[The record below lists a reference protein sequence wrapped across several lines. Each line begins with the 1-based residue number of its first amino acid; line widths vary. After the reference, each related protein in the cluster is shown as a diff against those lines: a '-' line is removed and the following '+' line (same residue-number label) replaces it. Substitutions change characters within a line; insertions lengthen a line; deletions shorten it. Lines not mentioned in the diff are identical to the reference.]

1 MFLFVLQRLA
11 QSLAVMLAVALV
23 AFSLFNF
30 IGDPINSM
38 TGPDT
43 SNAEREALRTQLGLD
58 QSVGV
63 QFRRFALNAV
73 QAKFGKSYQQGRPV
87 SELIREKLPA
97 TLELS
102 ILAALTALSA
112 GVLGGVYTALRR
124 DALSSRFLLTAS
136 LIGLSLPTFLIG
148 VLLIMVFSVWL
159 GWLPSFGRGDVVQLG
174 AWSTGLLRAEG
185 LRALVLPVV
194 TLALFQMALTMRL
207 VRSEMLEV
215 LRADYIRFARARGL
229 PDRLV
234 NFRHAL
240 KNTLIPVITVTGLQL
255 GSIIAFSII
264 TESVFQWPG
273 MGLMFIQAVQFGDI
287 PVMSA
292 YLVLIA
298 FLFVMINLVV
308 DLLYFWVDP
317 RMRSQLGGS
326 GGH

>member
-30 IGDPINSM
+30 VGDPINSM

-73 QAKFGKSYQQGRPV
+73 QGKFGKSYQQGRPV

-102 ILAALTALSA
+102 VLAALTALVA
-112 GVLGGVYTALRR
+112 GVLGGIYTALRR
-124 DALSSRFLLTAS
+124 DALSSRILLTAS
-136 LIGLSLPTFLIG
+136 LVGLSLPTFLIG

-185 LRALVLPVV
+185 LRSLVLPVV

-229 PDRLV
+229 PDRIV

>member
-11 QSLAVMLAVALV
+11 QSLGVMLAVALV

-43 SNAEREALRTQLGLD
+43 SNAEREALRVQLGLD
-58 QSVGV
+58 QGAVV
-63 QFRRFALNAV
+63 QFRRFVLNA
-73 QAKFGKSYQQGRPV
+73 ARGRFGKSYQQGRPV
-87 SELIREKLPA
+87 AELIGEKLPA

-102 ILAALTALSA
+102 MLAALTALVL

-124 DALSSRFLLTAS
+124 DALSSRVLLTAS
-136 LIGLSLPTFLIG
+136 LVGLSLPTFLIG
-148 VLLIMVFSVWL
+148 ILLIMVFSVWL
-159 GWLPSFGRGDVVQLG
+159 GWLPSFGRGDVVQIG
-174 AWSTGLLRAEG
+174 PWSTGLLRWEG
-185 LRALVLPVV
+185 LRALVLPVA

-229 PDRLV
+229 PDRIV
-234 NFRHAL
+234 DFRHAL

-308 DLLYFWVDP
+308 DLLYYWVDP
-317 RMRSQLGGS
+317 RMRSQIGGA

>member
-1 MFLFVLQRLA
+1 MFLFILQRLA
-11 QSLAVMLAVALV
+11 QALAVMFAVALV

-30 IGDPINSM
+30 IGDPINSL

-43 SNAEREALRTQLGLD
+43 SNAEREQLRVALGLD
-58 QSVGV
+58 QGVAV
-63 QFRRFALNAV
+63 QFGRFALNAA
-73 QAKFGKSYQQGRPV
+73 QGRFGLSYQQGRPV
-87 SELIREKLPA
+87 SALIAEKLPA

-102 ILAALTALSA
+102 VLAAFTALA
-112 GVLGGVYTALRR
+112 LGVLGGVYTALRR
-124 DALSSRFLLTAS
+124 HALSARLLLTAS

-148 VLLIMVFSVWL
+148 ILLIMVFSVWL
-159 GWLPSFGRGDVVQLG
+159 GWLPSFGRGPVTQLG
-174 AWSTGLLRAEG
+174 WWSTGFLTLEG
-185 LRALVLPVV
+185 LRSMVLPVT

-215 LRADYIRFARARGL
+215 LRADYIKFARARGL

-298 FLFVMINLVV
+298 FLFVMINLAV
-308 DLLYFWVDP
+308 DLLYYWVDP
-317 RMRSQLGGS
+317 RVRAQMGGR

>member
-1 MFLFVLQRLA
+1 MILFVLQRLA
-11 QSLAVMLAVALV
+11 QALGVMLAVALV
-23 AFSLFNF
+23 AFALFNF

-43 SNAEREALRTQLGLD
+43 SNAEREQLRVELGLD
-58 QSVGV
+58 KGV
-63 QFRRFALNAV
+63 VEQFGRFAANAA
-73 QAKFGKSYQQGRPV
+73 QGRFGKSYQQARPV
-87 SELIREKLPA
+87 SELIAEKAPA

-102 ILAALTALSA
+102 LLAAGAALVI

-124 DALSSRFLLTAS
+124 DAFSARFLLTAS
-136 LIGLSLPTFLIG
+136 LVGLSLPTFLIG
-148 VLLIMVFSVWL
+148 ILLIMVFSVWL
-159 GWLPSFGRGDVVQLG
+159 GWLPSFGRGDVVQVG
-174 AWSTGLLRAEG
+174 WWSTGLLRLEG
-185 LRALVLPVV
+185 WRSLVLPVL

-229 PDRLV
+229 PDRIV

-240 KNTLIPVITVTGLQL
+240 KNTLIPVITITGLQL

-273 MGLMFIQAVQFGDI
+273 LGLMFIQAVQFGDI

-298 FLFVMINLVV
+298 FLFVMINLAV
-308 DLLYFWVDP
+308 DLLYYWVDP
-317 RMRSQLGGS
+317 RMRSQIGGA